1 MKRGKVDHIKMGR
14 GGAQGGRKLRDK
26 RAGHIVDKSAQAG
39 ARFQMA
45 RVENTPAQYL
55 YPDGDLHYFMNTE
68 TFDQFPV
75 SKDLLGDALNFLVEN
90 GSCELRMYGDEAV
103 GIQLPAAVELEVA
116 QTDPWVR
123 GDTAQGGTKPA
134 KRQHGSMAAGPRV
147 TPRTETRKSAAR
159 RTGLGTRALARMALL
174 GTQRVQSQSPPMRAA
189 SMRTTLMPM
198 RAANSEAGIPAEP
211 PPIIARS

>member
-1 MKRGKVDHIKMGR
+1 MIEGSQLRRGNTIEIDGTLYSVIEIDHIKMGR
-14 GGAQGGRKLRDK
+14 GSAQVRMKLRDI

-45 RVENTPAQYL
+45 RVESTPAQYL

-103 GIQLPAAVELEVA
+103 GIELPAAVELEVA
-116 QTDPWVR
+116 ETDPWVK

-134 KRQHGSMAAGPRV
+134 KLQTGIMV
-147 TPRTETRKSAAR
+147 TVPLFVNPGDLLKIDTRN
-159 RTGLGTRALARMALL
+159 GEYLERA
-174 GTQRVQSQSPPMRAA
+174 SK
-189 SMRTTLMPM
+189 
-198 RAANSEAGIPAEP
+198 
-211 PPIIARS
+211 

>member
-1 MKRGKVDHIKMGR
+1 MLEGSQLRRGNTIEIDGTLYSVIEIDHIKMGR
-14 GGAQGGRKLRDK
+14 GSAQVRMKLRDI

-55 YPDGDLHYFMNTE
+55 YPQDDLHYFMNTE

-75 SKDLLGDALNFLVEN
+75 SKDMLGDALNYLVES

-116 QTDPWVR
+116 ETDAWVK

-134 KRQHGSMAAGPRV
+134 KLETGIMV
-147 TPRTETRKSAAR
+147 TVPLFINTGDRLKIDTRS
-159 RTGLGTRALARMALL
+159 GDYLERA
-174 GTQRVQSQSPPMRAA
+174 SK
-189 SMRTTLMPM
+189 
-198 RAANSEAGIPAEP
+198 
-211 PPIIARS
+211 